1 MQQTLLLHRDSP
13 VQSGPVPGPAPGPGP
28 GPDSGSGPGSR
39 TGPGAGFRS
48 RVPDPGPDYALNHV
62 VPVAPP
68 APPRSS
74 YTEVR
79 DNKSKPNADGKC
91 GCAQPEHTRTIRTR
105 APEAA
110 APRNGKTERQRQR
123 VNLPRGAWA

>member
-13 VQSGPVPGPAPGPGP
+13 VQSGPVPGPGSGPVPGP
-28 GPDSGSGPGSR
+28 GPDSGSGPESR
-39 TGPGAGFRS
+39 TGPGLDSG
-48 RVPDPGPDYALNHV
+48 PG
-62 VPVAPP
+62 
-68 APPRSS
+68 

-79 DNKSKPNADGKC
+79 
-91 GCAQPEHTRTIRTR
+91 HTRTIRTR